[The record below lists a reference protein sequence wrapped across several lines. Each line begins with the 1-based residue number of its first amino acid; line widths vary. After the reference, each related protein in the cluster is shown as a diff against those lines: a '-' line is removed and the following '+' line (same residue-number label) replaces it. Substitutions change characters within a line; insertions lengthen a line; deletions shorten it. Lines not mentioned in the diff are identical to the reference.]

1 MSEFIKAIGIF
12 YKNEL
17 NVINTYLVN
26 QPPQDH
32 AKSKLTD
39 CGITFASFSGVI

>member
-26 QPPQDH
+26 K
-32 AKSKLTD
+32 KSTPL
-39 CGITFASFSGVI
+39 SR